1 MDHQWPQQL
10 DQTIEAHAEEMAA
23 LRRRLHANPEPS
35 GQEFE
40 TSLHIYQLLSDRQF
54 GVQMGPEGR
63 GVIADSTCSD
73 RPPRVALRADI
84 DALNIQDRKDVP
96 YRSRRPG
103 DHARVWARCPYGD
116 RLHRA
121 GRD

>member
-10 DQTIEAHAEEMAA
+10 DETIEAHAEEMAA

-54 GVQMGPEGR
+54 SVQMGPEGC
-63 GVIADSTCSD
+63 GVIADLRVSD
-73 RPPRVALRADI
+73 VPPRVAFRADI
-84 DALNIQDRKDVP
+84 DALNIQDCKNVP
-96 YRSRRPG
+96 YRSPLFYKWKG
-103 DHARVWARCPYGD
+103 FHVV
-116 RLHRA
+116 LE
-121 GRD
+121 